1 MGKRAAPKEEAAG
14 AKKKAK
20 GEQPKAKAKAKDPP
34 TPKAK
39 GKAKAG
45 AKAALDTGAP
55 AAESVEAKPEATPM
69 KENELE
75 DSLAF
80 MEEGEEEFPDI
91 CFEEEGDEEEMLLD
105 DELLDLESEED
116 LDLEDD
122 EEEVGLLMRF
132 SPALVV
138 CGRQDDSD
146 QDDVGEAPEDML
158 PARSRPLVAK
168 VAPPPCRAV
177 GPRKR
182 RYIEE
187 LLSRLEHPLALVS
200 YFLLQEYVNPVLQEM
215 VMSLL
220 KECPRDPERFMLR
233 WLLEQETFDR
243 CGINSLE
250 DAAREQE
257 EINALRQQVAELK
270 RQRAQMKARLANVVA
285 EERKKRGLPTPPTLD
300 TKTVKKIKNCILRA
314 AYAGWSGVDLALLF
328 RRLDKDRSGEL
339 EIDEVKAA
347 LRRVLRI
354 PPSVVPD
361 YQIQSF
367 CAIMDTDFSGAV
379 DIEELVGF
387 IQGEGYDT

>member
-1 MGKRAAPKEEAAG
+1 
-14 AKKKAK
+14 
-20 GEQPKAKAKAKDPP
+20 
-34 TPKAK
+34 
-39 GKAKAG
+39 
-45 AKAALDTGAP
+45 
-55 AAESVEAKPEATPM
+55 
-69 KENELE
+69 
-75 DSLAF
+75 
-80 MEEGEEEFPDI
+80 
-91 CFEEEGDEEEMLLD
+91 
-105 DELLDLESEED
+105 
-116 LDLEDD
+116 
-122 EEEVGLLMRF
+122 
-132 SPALVV
+132 
-138 CGRQDDSD
+138 
-146 QDDVGEAPEDML
+146 
-158 PARSRPLVAK
+158 
-168 VAPPPCRAV
+168 
-177 GPRKR
+177 
-182 RYIEE
+182 
-187 LLSRLEHPLALVS
+187 
-200 YFLLQEYVNPVLQEM
+200 M

-270 RQRAQMKARLANVVA
+270 RQRAQMKARLAHVVA
-285 EERKKRGLPTPPTLD
+285 EDPAGLIQPGAQEAWLANTANTGHQSLPLSAPYMHAGD
-300 TKTVKKIKNCILRA
+300 MRP
-314 AYAGWSGVDLALLF
+314 YAGWSGVDLALLF

-354 PPSVVPD
+354 PPTVVPD

>member
-1 MGKRAAPKEEAAG
+1 M
-14 AKKKAK
+14 
-20 GEQPKAKAKAKDPP
+20 
-34 TPKAK
+34 
-39 GKAKAG
+39 
-45 AKAALDTGAP
+45 
-55 AAESVEAKPEATPM
+55 
-69 KENELE
+69 
-75 DSLAF
+75 
-80 MEEGEEEFPDI
+80 
-91 CFEEEGDEEEMLLD
+91 
-105 DELLDLESEED
+105 
-116 LDLEDD
+116 
-122 EEEVGLLMRF
+122 
-132 SPALVV
+132 
-138 CGRQDDSD
+138 
-146 QDDVGEAPEDML
+146 
-158 PARSRPLVAK
+158 
-168 VAPPPCRAV
+168 
-177 GPRKR
+177 
-182 RYIEE
+182 
-187 LLSRLEHPLALVS
+187 
-200 YFLLQEYVNPVLQEM
+200 QEM

-220 KECPRDPERFMLR
+220 KECPRDPEKFMLR

-243 CGINSLE
+243 CGINSME

-270 RQRAQMKARLANVVA
+270 RQRAQMKARLAHVVA

>member
-1 MGKRAAPKEEAAG
+1 MPSRRP
-14 AKKKAK
+14 
-20 GEQPKAKAKAKDPP
+20 
-34 TPKAK
+34 
-39 GKAKAG
+39 
-45 AKAALDTGAP
+45 
-55 AAESVEAKPEATPM
+55 PEADT
-69 KENELE
+69 
-75 DSLAF
+75 SA
-80 MEEGEEEFPDI
+80 
-91 CFEEEGDEEEMLLD
+91 
-105 DELLDLESEED
+105 
-116 LDLEDD
+116 
-122 EEEVGLLMRF
+122 
-132 SPALVV
+132 
-138 CGRQDDSD
+138 
-146 QDDVGEAPEDML
+146 
-158 PARSRPLVAK
+158 AK
-168 VAPPPCRAV
+168 M
-177 GPRKR
+177 
-182 RYIEE
+182 RYIE
-187 LLSRLEHPLALVS
+187 
-200 YFLLQEYVNPVLQEM
+200 EYVNPVLQEM

-270 RQRAQMKARLANVVA
+270 RQRAQMKARLAHVVA
-285 EERKKRGLPTPPTLD
+285 EERKKRGLPSPPTLD